1 MTQIIQEPVSVIL
14 ASDSQIKKTRP
25 SYLFW
30 KSKKYSI
37 TKVAFHHTYRRGQ
50 TLFHVYSVLSSQL
63 YFKLVFNTDSLS
75 WQLEEFSD
83 VSLS

>member
-1 MTQIIQEPVSVIL
+1 MTQKIQQAVSVIL

-30 KSKKYSI
+30 KSQKFPI
-37 TKVAFHHTYRRGQ
+37 TKVAFHHSYRQGQ

-63 YFKLVFNTDSLS
+63 YFKLVFNTENLS
-75 WQLEEFSD
+75 WILEEFSD